1 LALDINERGIAVN
14 LVVNS
19 TYSENYEGKF
29 SSMIVQS
36 HYQAEI
42 GNSSAG
48 FGANGYIVN
57 KNVFKVNL

>member
-1 LALDINERGIAVN
+1 
-14 LVVNS
+14 
-19 TYSENYEGKF
+19 
-29 SSMIVQS
+29 MIVQS
-36 HYQAEI
+36 RYQTEI